1 MGLIHSRLLDEADAA
16 DKFACFRPDEPLTRS
31 DYIKMKVHAAAAA
44 AAAAMQCNAMQIY
57 LPRKSRPIG
66 VWKDIGLWP
75 ERTFRATSR
84 FPSPRHQRVGS
95 RSRWRWTCET
105 WPT

>member
-44 AAAAMQCNAMQIY
+44 AMQCNAMQIY

-84 FPSPRHQRVGS
+84 SPSPRHQRVGALP
-95 RSRWRWTCET
+95 SRWRWTCGT